1 MLSLDD
7 AYILMQEDGWREAMV
22 GAASLY
28 SPTGERLHT
37 IYLGAAPEY
46 GKAAFKARFNKE
58 IATLKATY
66 PLKFR
71 GSFLIKLKTSN

>member
-1 MLSLDD
+1 
-7 AYILMQEDGWREAMV
+7 MV

-46 GKAAFKARFNKE
+46 EKAAFKARFNKK
-58 IATLKATY
+58 IAALKAT
-66 PLKFR
+66 
-71 GSFLIKLKTSN
+71 

>member
-1 MLSLDD
+1 
-7 AYILMQEDGWREAMV
+7 MV

-46 GKAAFKARFNKE
+46 EKAAFKARFNKK
-58 IATLKATY
+58 IAALKATY
-66 PLKFR
+66 PDSLYLGIADGAKDNW
-71 GSFLIKLKTSN
+71 SFLTPIQTGKCSIFFM